1 MDDKLKAF
9 ERLLNIMDEL
19 REKCPWDR
27 EQTYDSLRANT
38 LEEAYEL
45 AGSILSKDY
54 NEMRKELGDLLL
66 HIVFYSKIASEENRF
81 TITEVMNGLCDK
93 LVYRHPHVFGDVS
106 VAGSGEVVEN
116 WEQLKLKEKDGN
128 KTVLS
133 GVPKALPALIKAN
146 RIQEKVRAVGF
157 DWEERDQVWDK
168 VEEEYQELRKE
179 VSENNMANAEKEF
192 GDLLF
197 SVVNAARL
205 YGIDPESALEKT
217 NQKFMKRFGYLEE
230 RTIKTGKNLKEMSLD
245 EMNVIWEESKQF
257 DV

>member
-1 MDDKLKAF
+1 MKAF

-27 EQTYDSLRANT
+27 EQTFESLRANT

-45 AGSILSKDY
+45 AGAILSKNY
-54 NEMRKELGDLLL
+54 SEMKKELGDLLL
-66 HIVFYSKIASEENRF
+66 HIVFYSKIASEQNLF
-81 TITEVMNGLCDK
+81 TIDQVMNSLCDK
-93 LVYRHPHVFGDVS
+93 LIYRHPHVFGDASVS
-106 VAGSGEVVEN
+106 GTTEVLEN

-179 VSENNMANAEKEF
+179 VSDNHRENTEKEF

-230 RTIKTGKNLKEMSLD
+230 RTIKAGKNLKDMSLD
-245 EMNVIWEESKQF
+245 EMNVIWEEAKKF
-257 DV
+257 D

>member
-1 MDDKLKAF
+1 MNDKLQAF

-27 EQTYDSLRANT
+27 EQTFESLRANT

-45 AGSILSKDY
+45 AGAILSKDY
-54 NEMRKELGDLLL
+54 NDMKKELGDLLL
-66 HIVFYSKIASEENRF
+66 HVVFYSKIASEEKRF
-81 TITEVMNGLCDK
+81 TIADVMNSLCDK
-93 LVYRHPHVFGDVS
+93 LVYRHPHVFGDVAVS
-106 VAGSGEVVEN
+106 GAGQVVEN

-157 DWEERDQVWDK
+157 DWEERAQVWDK
-168 VEEEYQELRKE
+168 VEEEYRELRKE
-179 VSENNMANAEKEF
+179 VSDNNREKTEQEF

-205 YGIDPESALEKT
+205 YGIDPESALERT

-230 RTIKTGKNLKEMSLD
+230 RTIKAGRSLKEMTLD
-245 EMNVIWEESKQF
+245 EMNKIWEEAKQF
-257 DV
+257 D

>member
-1 MDDKLKAF
+1 MDDKIKAF

-27 EQTYDSLRANT
+27 EQTFESLRANT

-45 AGSILSKDY
+45 AGAILSKDY
-54 NEMRKELGDLLL
+54 SEMKKELGDLLL
-66 HIVFYSKIASEENRF
+66 HIVFYSKIASEQNLF
-81 TITEVMNGLCDK
+81 TIDQVMNGLCDK
-93 LVYRHPHVFGDVS
+93 LIYRHPHVFGDASVS
-106 VAGSGEVVEN
+106 GTIEVLEN

-179 VSENNMANAEKEF
+179 VSDNHRENTEKEF

-217 NQKFMKRFGYLEE
+217 NQKFMKRFAYLEE
-230 RTIKTGKNLKEMSLD
+230 RTITAGKNLKEMSLD
-245 EMNVIWEESKQF
+245 EMNVIWEEAKKF
-257 DV
+257 D

>member
-1 MDDKLKAF
+1 MNDKLQAF

-27 EQTYDSLRANT
+27 EQTFESLRANT

-45 AGSILSKDY
+45 AGAILSKDY
-54 NEMRKELGDLLL
+54 NDMKKELGDLLL
-66 HIVFYSKIASEENRF
+66 HVVFYSKIASEEKRF
-81 TITEVMNGLCDK
+81 TIADVMNSLCDK
-93 LVYRHPHVFGDVS
+93 LVYRHPHVFGDVAVS
-106 VAGSGEVVEN
+106 GAGQVVEN

-157 DWEERDQVWDK
+157 DWEERAQVWDK
-168 VEEEYQELRKE
+168 VEEEYRELRKE
-179 VSENNMANAEKEF
+179 VSDNNREKTEQEF

-205 YGIDPESALEKT
+205 YGIDPESALERT
-217 NQKFMKRFGYLEE
+217 NQKFMKRFGYLED
-230 RTIKTGKNLKEMSLD
+230 RTIKAGRSLKEMTLD
-245 EMNVIWEESKQF
+245 EMNKIWEEAKQF
-257 DV
+257 D

>member
-1 MDDKLKAF
+1 MDDKIKAF

-27 EQTYDSLRANT
+27 EQTFESLRANT

-45 AGSILSKDY
+45 AGAILSKDY
-54 NEMRKELGDLLL
+54 SEMKKELGDLLL
-66 HIVFYSKIASEENRF
+66 HIVFYSKIASEQNLF
-81 TITEVMNGLCDK
+81 TIDQVMNGLCDE
-93 LVYRHPHVFGDVS
+93 LIYRHPHVFGDASVS
-106 VAGSGEVVEN
+106 GTTEVLEN

-179 VSENNMANAEKEF
+179 VSDNHRENTEKEF

-230 RTIKTGKNLKEMSLD
+230 RTIKAGKNLKEMSLD
-245 EMNVIWEESKQF
+245 EMNVIWEEAKKF
-257 DV
+257 D

>member
-1 MDDKLKAF
+1 MDDKIRAF

-27 EQTYDSLRANT
+27 EQTFESLRANT

-45 AGSILSKDY
+45 AGAILSKDY
-54 NEMRKELGDLLL
+54 SEMKKELGDLLL
-66 HIVFYSKIASEENRF
+66 HIVFYSKIASEQNLF
-81 TITEVMNGLCDK
+81 TIDQVMNGLCDK
-93 LVYRHPHVFGDVS
+93 LIYRHPHVFGDASVS
-106 VAGSGEVVEN
+106 GTTEVLEN

-179 VSENNMANAEKEF
+179 VSDNHRENTEKEF

-230 RTIKTGKNLKEMSLD
+230 RTIKAGKNLKEMSLD
-245 EMNVIWEESKQF
+245 EMNVIWEEAKKF
-257 DV
+257 D

>member
-27 EQTYDSLRANT
+27 EQTFDSLRANT

-93 LVYRHPHVFGDVS
+93 LIYRHPHVFGNVS

-257 DV
+257 D

>member
-1 MDDKLKAF
+1 MNDKLQAF

-27 EQTYDSLRANT
+27 EQTFESLRANT

-45 AGSILSKDY
+45 AGAILSKDY
-54 NEMRKELGDLLL
+54 NDMKKELGDLLL
-66 HIVFYSKIASEENRF
+66 HVVFYSKIASEEQRF
-81 TITEVMNGLCDK
+81 TITDVMNGLCDK
-93 LVYRHPHVFGDVS
+93 LVYRHPHVFGDVAVS
-106 VAGSGEVVEN
+106 GAGQVVEN

-157 DWEERDQVWDK
+157 DWEERTQVWDK
-168 VEEEYQELRKE
+168 VEEEYRELRKE
-179 VSENNMANAEKEF
+179 VSDNNREKTEQEF

-205 YGIDPESALEKT
+205 YGIDPESALERT
-217 NQKFMKRFGYLEE
+217 NQKFMKRFGYLED
-230 RTIKTGKNLKEMSLD
+230 RTIKAGRSLKEMTLD
-245 EMNVIWEESKQF
+245 EMNKIWEEAKQF
-257 DV
+257 D

>member
-1 MDDKLKAF
+1 MKAF

-27 EQTYDSLRANT
+27 EQTFESLRANT

-45 AGSILSKDY
+45 AGAILSKDY
-54 NEMRKELGDLLL
+54 SEMKKELGDLLL
-66 HIVFYSKIASEENRF
+66 HIVFYSKIASEQNLF
-81 TITEVMNGLCDK
+81 TIDQVMNSLCDK
-93 LVYRHPHVFGDVS
+93 LIYRHPHVFGDASVS
-106 VAGSGEVVEN
+106 GTTEVLEN

-179 VSENNMANAEKEF
+179 VSDNHRENTEKEF

-230 RTIKTGKNLKEMSLD
+230 RTIKAGKNLKDMSLD
-245 EMNVIWEESKQF
+245 EMNVIWEEAKKF
-257 DV
+257 D

>member
-1 MDDKLKAF
+1 MNDKLQAF
-9 ERLLNIMDEL
+9 ERLLTIMDEL

-27 EQTYDSLRANT
+27 EQTFESLRANT

-45 AGSILSKDY
+45 AGAILSKDY
-54 NEMRKELGDLLL
+54 NDMKKELGDLLL
-66 HIVFYSKIASEENRF
+66 HVVFYSKIASEEQRF
-81 TITEVMNGLCDK
+81 TIADVMNGLCDK
-93 LVYRHPHVFGDVS
+93 LVYRHPHVFGDVT
-106 VAGSGEVVEN
+106 VNGAGEVVEN

-157 DWEERDQVWDK
+157 DWEERTQVWDK
-168 VEEEYQELRKE
+168 VEEEYRELRKE
-179 VSENNMANAEKEF
+179 VSDNNREKTEQEF

-205 YGIDPESALEKT
+205 YGVDPESALERT
-217 NQKFMKRFGYLEE
+217 NQKFMKRFGYLED
-230 RTIKTGKNLKEMSLD
+230 RTIKAGRSLKDMTLD
-245 EMNVIWEESKQF
+245 EMNKIWEEAKQF
-257 DV
+257 D

>member
-1 MDDKLKAF
+1 MEDKLKAF

-27 EQTYDSLRANT
+27 EQTFESLRANT

-81 TITEVMNGLCDK
+81 TIAEVMNGLCDK
-93 LVYRHPHVFGDVS
+93 LIYRHPHVFGDVS
-106 VAGSGEVVEN
+106 VSGTVEVLEN
-116 WEQLKLKEKDGN
+116 WEQLKIKEKDGN

-179 VSENNMANAEKEF
+179 VTENNMANAEKEF

-257 DV
+257 D